1 MEAVAYFMF
10 RCILNLFFLCKMTER
25 GRPVLILKWGK
36 WNDVNFLISNT
47 HSNFTALG
55 ILHQN

>member
-1 MEAVAYFMF
+1 
-10 RCILNLFFLCKMTER
+10 MTER
-25 GRPVLILKWGK
+25 GSLMLIVEKGK

-47 HSNFTALG
+47 HSDFTALG